1 MNALAT
7 ITTKIGVVIDTT
19 FFPQYNNIML
29 TLITLYAKF
38 EENPSKHLRV
48 ISCSIDVDLYRL

>member
-7 ITTKIGVVIDTT
+7 ITTKIGVAIDTI
-19 FFPQYNNIML
+19 FFPQYNIML